1 MFVWNGARACGVL
14 KKKEAPKQMLEK
26 EAPGET

>member
-1 MFVWNGARACGVL
+1 MFVWNGARAFGFE
-14 KKKEAPKQMLEK
+14 KKEAPKQTLEK